1 MGSAALSRRR
11 ERREEVGEADSVGD
25 LSVKALMRP
34 AAVVKAEVSGN
45 TRPGLAGAAAGVQA
59 GLFVLDGFSAP
70 RHEHLIAPA
79 ALAVHADSE
88 VGCGS

>member
-1 MGSAALSRRR
+1 
-11 ERREEVGEADSVGD
+11 
-25 LSVKALMRP
+25 MRP
-34 AAVVKAEVSGN
+34 AAVVKAKVSGN
-45 TRPGLAGAAAGVQA
+45 TRPGLAGAAVDVQVD
-59 GLFVLDGFSAP
+59 LFVLDGFSAP